1 MASMA
6 STLATDY
13 PTYPPL
19 SFAAITWTAVMISS
33 SSTIVNLSQHLWYGE
48 DFSTLF
54 NGFERMN
61 KQTLCDLSTAHGIYF
76 EKTSSADTLKNLMF
90 RHITSGRCT
99 RYTLAG
105 YIQIRQSSEAN
116 PSESGTGVESLK
128 IELLFAVQP
137 KIKSKPL
144 QRTLRMNWCT
154 IWWIFETE
162 TIAKSL
168 APVHGISTHAHAA
181 NRESAAQ
188 SVKTHND
195 LCSYSVIAHPK
206 QPWARWPVP
215 RVPSLYLWVT
225 LSPHLLNQLLST
237 YSVALEIFLL
247 RGEEQKPPMPYRD
260 GPLCDVFVDPAGVSV
275 TDSDRGRFELML
287 CSTYRSSLYH
297 DKVRPLA
304 LANQTF

>member
-154 IWWIFETE
+154 I
-162 TIAKSL
+162 
-168 APVHGISTHAHAA
+168 
-181 NRESAAQ
+181 
-188 SVKTHND
+188 
-195 LCSYSVIAHPK
+195 
-206 QPWARWPVP
+206 
-215 RVPSLYLWVT
+215 
-225 LSPHLLNQLLST
+225 
-237 YSVALEIFLL
+237 
-247 RGEEQKPPMPYRD
+247 
-260 GPLCDVFVDPAGVSV
+260 
-275 TDSDRGRFELML
+275 
-287 CSTYRSSLYH
+287 
-297 DKVRPLA
+297 
-304 LANQTF
+304 